1 MAPARRPVC
10 PRACANKEI
19 TMIEHKEI
27 SKEDIASRAYE
38 LYLQRGS
45 EPGKDVEDWLQAE
58 KVLAFQPSATR
69 VAALK

>member
-1 MAPARRPVC
+1 
-10 PRACANKEI
+10 
-19 TMIEHKEI
+19 MIERKEI
-27 SKEDIASRAYE
+27 SQEDIACRAYE

-58 KVLAFQPSATR
+58 MVLVFEPSTP